1 MALSLPP
8 RTVASEEDEFK
19 IESPLFVATMSE
31 RGIHELRRKQHLTP
45 GPSFD
50 TGNGFFLGDGPFQWK
65 DHVDKIEYLGFSF
78 DRPWLPPNALKLLDK
93 IKKRPISETEM
104 MKLMG
109 LVAEQASLHFQLDE
123 DKNVAMTF
131 HGQIVEVSDTR
142 VGLLKKIQGR
152 KYREQIFVW
161 RVGSDVLSGRK

>member
-1 MALSLPP
+1 MALSLPSQ
-8 RTVASEEDEFK
+8 TVTSEEDAFK
-19 IESPLFVATMSE
+19 IERPLFAATMSE
-31 RGIHELRRKQHLTP
+31 RGIYESRRKQRIAL

-50 TGNGFFLGDGPFQWK
+50 TGSGFFLGDGPFQWK
-65 DHVDKIEYLGFSF
+65 DHVDKIECLGFSI
-78 DRPWLPPNALKLLDK
+78 DRPWLPANALKLLDK
-93 IKKRPISETEM
+93 SKKRSISETET

-109 LVAEQASLHFQLDE
+109 LVAEQASLHFQLGD
-123 DKNVAMTF
+123 DKIVAMTF

-142 VGLLKKIQGR
+142 VGLLKKIQGQ